1 MSINQ
6 NNRKRNRSVDADVRT
21 QSKYFVNQRM
31 MDSLDQKYMKTI
43 FGKYNTAFNAS
54 NGMGNIRYVNV
65 HLFIHCADKTVGLLF
80 EGAKNNSNNNNRT
93 VECKKEK
100 LKTVRLDGEG
110 NVSFTDGSAGN
121 SDKIRCSSCDRD
133 SLIQA
138 ECSNCNLCLC
148 EYCGVS
154 CANCL
159 EAHICKH
166 CVQLL

>member
-6 NNRKRNRSVDADVRT
+6 NNRKRNRSVDADFRT

-43 FGKYNTAFNAS
+43 FGKYTHLMPVSRKGNALTY
-54 NGMGNIRYVNV
+54 N
-65 HLFIHCADKTVGLLF
+65 LFIDCADKTVGLLF
-80 EGAKNNSNNNNRT
+80 EGAKNNSNNNRS

-110 NVSFTDGSAGN
+110 NVSFMDGSAGN
-121 SDKIRCSSCDRD
+121 SDKIRCTSCDRD
-133 SLIQA
+133 STIQA